1 MKRIIID
8 NVVMTEKKAVEIAKQ
23 YNKETGKPVEVC
35 NMIGDTV
42 LYLKKLK

>member
-8 NVVMTEKKAVEIAKQ
+8 NGMMTKKKAIEIAKQ
-23 YNKETGKPVEVC
+23 YYKETGKPIEVC

-42 LYLKKLK
+42 LYLK